1 MSDMKENPA
10 HAAVTELL
18 ESARVS
24 VQIFPAGTAL
34 VRDGWEYDGWRVQ
47 FTRPSMINAGKSS
60 PSKSETFDY
69 FTGTGHRKVSK
80 VDALR
85 INQHWQPISTPTVR
99 ANYKRDMDRAA
110 RPVAPHVASVL
121 HSLIMQRSAH
131 DMSFSDWC
139 SDYGYSSDSIKALSV
154 YQACADNT
162 KRMREM
168 FTREELSKLAEIL
181 HDY

>member
-1 MSDMKENPA
+1 MSDTNENPA

-24 VQIFPAGTAL
+24 VQIFPAGTGL
-34 VRDGWEYDGWRVQ
+34 VRDGWTCDRWRVQ
-47 FTRPSMINAGKSS
+47 FSRPASIDGDKKSPPMCES
-60 PSKSETFDY
+60 FDY

-121 HSLIMQRSAH
+121 HSLIMDSAAQ
-131 DMSFSDWC
+131 DMNFSDWC

-154 YQACADNT
+154 YQACTDTA
-162 KRMREM
+162 KRMHQM
-168 FTREELSKLAEIL
+168 FTREELSKLAGIL
-181 HDY
+181 ADY